1 MISKLRAGVLV
12 TAICASGMAHSAMNL
27 VTNGSFENDTFAN
40 PFGTL
45 SAPNAITG
53 WTLSGGT
60 VDAITTY
67 WTAQQGINS
76 LDLFGND
83 RNSTLSQS
91 ISTVAGQLYKVSYW
105 QSYNPD
111 KAFSGEKAVL
121 SINGGPAFSQ
131 TYTNSPVPTRSA
143 MAWQQASTSFTAV
156 GTNTLLSFSGT
167 STDTACCWGP
177 ALDNVSVTAVPEPG
191 EWALLMAGLSTV
203 GLIVRRRRN
212 NLK

>member
-1 MISKLRAGVLV
+1 MAPKLRASVLV
-12 TAICASGMAHSAMNL
+12 VSILASAGSHAATNL
-27 VTNGSFENDTFAN
+27 VTNGSFESDVFAN

-45 SAPNAITG
+45 SASNAITG
-53 WTLSGGT
+53 WSLSGGT
-60 VDAITTY
+60 VDAISTY
-67 WTAQQGINS
+67 WTAQQGANS

-83 RNSTLSQS
+83 RSSTLSQS
-91 ISTVAGQLYKVSYW
+91 ITTMAGQLYKVSYW

-111 KAFSGEKAVL
+111 KAFSGEKVVL
-121 SINGGPAFSQ
+121 SVNNGPAFSQ

-143 MAWQQASTSFTAV
+143 MAWQQASTSFTAT
-156 GTNTLLSFSGT
+156 GASTLLTFSGT

-177 ALDNVSVTAVPEPG
+177 AFDNVSVTAVPEPG

-212 NLK
+212 SLK